1 MLEPHNNAVR
11 LWAGCSSTSTVGNAF
26 DVLFMAGLTAKKDNG
41 LDPEQPAYDT
51 FLCDKTVP

>member
-1 MLEPHNNAVR
+1 MLQG

-26 DVLFMAGLTAKKDNG
+26 DVLFMAGLTAKKENG

-51 FLCDKTVP
+51 FLYDKTVP